1 MNNIKVYEITP
12 NSFCYG
18 VNRAIKIVYDYINNV
33 NAIKPIYM
41 LGDIV
46 HNKHVVSY
54 FKNYVTIINYE
65 DLETIKSGTVI
76 ITAHGASK
84 EVINKITNSGL
95 AICDATCPNVL
106 HIQKQI
112 INFIEKGYK
121 VKVIGNK
128 NHPEVLSYL
137 GISKNVSI
145 LEDGDVLSN
154 KTFITTQT
162 TLVNDYVTNKLKA
175 VKIDPQLDIIFDK
188 QICNATKE
196 RQNALINSLD
206 RYDMFLVVGDK
217 KSNNCNSLLKIIL
230 DNNKRGFLVESCE
243 DLHAIDFSNVKSIG
257 ITAGAST
264 PHKILEEIIAKITY

>member
-65 DLETIKSGTVI
+65 DLETIESGTVI
-76 ITAHGASK
+76 ITAHGASP
-84 EVINKITNSGL
+84 EVINKITSKGL
-95 AICDATCPNVL
+95 AVCDATCPNVL

-112 INFIEKGYK
+112 NSYLAKGYK

-137 GISKNVSI
+137 GISKDVSI
-145 LEDGDVLSN
+145 LEDGEHLND

-162 TLVNDYVTNKLKA
+162 TLIDKDVINKLNTININNNSE
-175 VKIDPQLDIIFDK
+175 VFIDK
-188 QICNATKE
+188 QICNATTE

-206 RYDMFLVVGDK
+206 KYDMFLVVGDK

-230 DNNKRGFLVESCE
+230 DNNKKGYLIETSE
-243 DLHAIDFSNVKSIG
+243 DLQKIDFTNVQTVG
-257 ITAGAST
+257 VTAGAST
-264 PHKILEEIIAKITY
+264 PHQILEEIINMLYK

>member
-128 NHPEVLSYL
+128 KHPEVLSYL